1 MIANTFINEFRPKR
15 FSDYEKDPNIL
26 FILKT
31 LMEIDQLNIILVGG
45 PDSGKTVLLDTIV
58 EEYYGGRKDDN
69 ILYINSLKEQGIQ
82 YFRTEVKSFCQT
94 SSTVDGKKKMIVI
107 DDLDTMNSQTQQSF
121 RNYIDKYNHN
131 VNFIM
136 SCTSIYKVID
146 SIQSRIHVL
155 KLTTPTVDVLYRIM
169 NRIVDVKQMKIGDA
183 SKQFIVNISN
193 YSIRVLIHH
202 LEKLYL
208 LGDSDETIVQ
218 TCCTHI
224 NYKLFDD
231 YTLLLKSGELK
242 KAIWF
247 ILEIYN
253 LGYSVMD
260 IIYNYFL
267 FVKSTLNIDEKT
279 KYDIIPIICKYISI
293 PYEDENELAFF
304 TNNLID
310 VFVK

>member
-1 MIANTFINEFRPKR
+1 MNTFINEFRPRR
-15 FSDYEKDPNIL
+15 FSDYDKDEHIL

-45 PDSGKTVLLDTIV
+45 QDSGKTVLLDTIV
-58 EEYYGGRKDDN
+58 EEYYGGKDDN

-94 SSTVDGKKKMIVI
+94 SSTIDGKKKMIVI

-155 KLTTPTVDVLYRIM
+155 KLTTPTPDVLYRIM
-169 NRIVDVKQMKIGDA
+169 NRIVERKRISISDA
-183 SKQFIVNISN
+183 SKEFIVNISN
-193 YSIRVLIHH
+193 HSIRVLIHH

-208 LGDSDETIVQ
+208 LGESDEDSVQ

-224 NYKLFDD
+224 NYKLFDE
-231 YTLLLKSGELK
+231 YTLLMKKGCLKE
-242 KAIWF
+242 AIMF

-267 FVKSTLNIDEKT
+267 FVKNTANLDEKT
-279 KYDIIPIICKYISI
+279 KYDAIPIICKYISI

-304 TNNLID
+304 TNNMME
-310 VFVK
+310 VFFLSGK